1 MSLSPTGPA
10 AGRPADPDPVL
21 EPPALQAHLV
31 ADDSFA
37 ARFLRCLAAIAA
49 SDRVVNL
56 AEYEALGA
64 VVERLQHSALAARL
78 VLHSLT
84 QPLEP
89 AAALRQLHPPS
100 PTVDPPLP
108 LAPLQPAPPLAPP
121 PALPYTHLPLRPNS
135 ARHLHAVP
143 GL

>member
-78 VLHSLT
+78 VLAVSEPPHAPDRIRCET
-84 QPLEP
+84 LEAQGFRVLIFGRRELLQGFDAVAARI
-89 AAALRQLHPPS
+89 AAAL
-100 PTVDPPLP
+100 DGEE
-108 LAPLQPAPPLAPP
+108 
-121 PALPYTHLPLRPNS
+121 
-135 ARHLHAVP
+135 AVS
-143 GL
+143 